1 MAVASAGPYASL
13 HLAPDRQPH
22 QHPTT
27 HQRLNCNRRIYIV
40 PPARR
45 PTAHNKTMITE
56 FAHGAAQRRVTFS
69 IRSIRVAYMPSHY
82 LKTRLRLHNRK
93 YTTIF
98 CALEVCAWCGCS
110 LVVVSVDEVW
120 HLWAATIPSKNIML
134 RSSNSSLRSS
144 VVEQTL
150 MPPTDEPAM
159 NRSKAHGKSTV
170 R

>member
-1 MAVASAGPYASL
+1 VAVASAGPYASL
-13 HLAPDRQPH
+13 HLAPDRQPC

-27 HQRLNCNRRIYIV
+27 HQRLNCN
-40 PPARR
+40 
-45 PTAHNKTMITE
+45 
-56 FAHGAAQRRVTFS
+56 RRVTFS

-82 LKTRLRLHNRK
+82 LKTRLCLHNRK
-93 YTTIF
+93 YITIF

-110 LVVVSVDEVW
+110 VVVVSVDEVW

-150 MPPTDEPAM
+150 MPPIDEPAM